1 MVRPVSRVGDF
12 LWFCLRCDRGDLAIR
27 HYPAQVGRQLAE
39 VSLGGG
45 ALVVGGGAVG
55 VVFLMS
61 TLTGTEVGLEGH
73 NGLDIIGLAP
83 LVGFVSGYANTREL
97 APIIVALAFAARIR
111 GGLARLGAMRISEE
125 IDALEAMSIKPIP
138 YLVSTRIVAAWI
150 MVLPLF
156 LLGLVGTYVTTDLV
170 VTVFFD
176 QFGQPLRA
184 LLHGLRVAQGRA
196 AGRRQSRRADND
208 GDAGALLL
216 RLLRQRR
223 TRGRRTG
230 NRPRHPI
237 QHHRHHAARHR
248 PDAHPLGRRP
258 ASDDLRIEDRAHSTA
273 AHPRRNGRR
282 GGVTRPRP
290 VAVPVVLR
298 GPDQRRQGVG
308 RGRDHRR
315 RHRSRCQG
323 SLPRHHRRPGVATFR
338 AR

>member
-1 MVRPVSRVGDF
+1 MSTLGKLTEATVVRPVSRVGDF
-12 LWFCLRCDRGDLAIR
+12 LWFCLVAIVRIPLAIR

-97 APIIVALAFAARIR
+97 APIIVALAFAARI
-111 GGLARLGAMRISEE
+111 GCGFTSRLGAMRISEE

-170 VTVFFD
+170 VTVFFNQSAGTYEHYFTAFVSLKD
-176 QFGQPLRA
+176 VLLAAVKVVA
-184 LLHGLRVAQGRA
+184 LTTMVTLVHCYYGFF
-196 AGRRQSRRADND
+196 
-208 GDAGALLL
+208 
-216 RLLRQRR
+216 
-223 TRGRRTG
+223 
-230 NRPRHPI
+230 
-237 QHHRHHAARHR
+237 
-248 PDAHPLGRRP
+248 
-258 ASDDLRIEDRAHSTA
+258 AS
-273 AHPRRNGRR
+273 
-282 GGVTRPRP
+282 GGPE
-290 VAVPVVLR
+290 
-298 GPDQRRQGVG
+298 GVG
-308 RGRDHRR
+308 RATGHAI
-315 RHRSRCQG
+315 RSSIIGITLLDIALTLTLWGADQQVTISG
-323 SLPRHHRRPGVATFR
+323 
-338 AR
+338 